1 MSFFIFHFLFFIF
14 FSCLINYSYSD
25 NISDF
30 CPNDNICSTKMT
42 ELNQW
47 SLYSWKNKDIVQ
59 NVVYKDKKKY
69 ESVLQKLD
77 VLPPLVNQN
86 EVFN

>member
-1 MSFFIFHFLFFIF
+1 
-14 FSCLINYSYSD
+14 
-25 NISDF
+25 
-30 CPNDNICSTKMT
+30 MT